1 VAEADF
7 EHFFRREHDTLVA
20 YCWGLTVDRDAAADL
35 AQEAM
40 ARAWSAWS
48 TIGVDDSNPVAWLR
62 VVVLNLV
69 RSGWR
74 RSRVAAERAPMRA
87 PDPVEPGTRD
97 LDLEQALRELPVRQ
111 REAVVLHHLLD
122 LAVAECAVVMGVGES
137 TVKVH
142 LRRGRAALASA
153 LAPEDEAPVVA
164 GRVV

>member
-7 EHFFRREHDTLVA
+7 EEFFRGEHDALVS
-20 YCWGLTVDRDAAADL
+20 YCWGLTVDRHAAADL

-40 ARAWSAWS
+40 ARAWSAWP
-48 TIGVDDSNPVAWLR
+48 TIGVDGSNPAAWLR

-74 RSRVAAERAPMRA
+74 RAQVAAEHAPARM

-97 LDLEQALRELPVRQ
+97 LDLERALRRLPERQ

-122 LAVAECAVVMGVGES
+122 LAVAECASVMGVGES

-142 LRRGRAALASA
+142 LSRGRAALASA
-153 LAPEDEAPVVA
+153 LTADAGAPVTA
-164 GRVV
+164 GSAD